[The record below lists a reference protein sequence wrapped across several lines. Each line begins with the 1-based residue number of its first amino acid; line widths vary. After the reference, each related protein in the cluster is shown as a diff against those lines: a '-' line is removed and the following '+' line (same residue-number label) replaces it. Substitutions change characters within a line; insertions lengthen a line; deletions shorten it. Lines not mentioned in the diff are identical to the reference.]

1 MRGVGLLLICGA
13 GLLRICGAGLLLIC
27 GAGLLRICGAGL
39 LLTVGVVVVFLSIVW
54 LRGVLILV
62 GDELEG
68 FVLMVL
74 PSLFPR
80 VIDGCLTST
89 LLLFILAGVLPVL
102 TELLL
107 SLSDP
112 LLRTSVLLLLTAL
125 VLARVDI
132 SLVPFSLRLP
142 PLFWRTPVDLR
153 LVDVPSA
160 LAVFEPLEL
169 IAWLR
174 VLVLDC
180 SSAYLLLVL
189 VRCAKLLLGFCLS

>member
-1 MRGVGLLLICGA
+1 MRGA
-13 GLLRICGAGLLLIC
+13 GLLLICGAGLLLIC

-80 VIDGCLTST
+80 VIDGCLTSA
-89 LLLFILAGVLPVL
+89 LLLFILTGVLPVL

-107 SLSDP
+107 SLSEP

-125 VLARVDI
+125 VLARVEI
-132 SLVPFSLRLP
+132 SLVPFSLRL